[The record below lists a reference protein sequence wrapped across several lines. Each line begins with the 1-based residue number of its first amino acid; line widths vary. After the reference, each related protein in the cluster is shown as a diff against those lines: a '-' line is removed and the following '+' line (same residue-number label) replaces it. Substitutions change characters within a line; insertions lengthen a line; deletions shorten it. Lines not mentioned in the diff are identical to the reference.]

1 MIKIIRLHTYENN
14 ILNKLIQNNQLDIIF
29 KIFINRYN
37 LNLLNAQLKYFEL
50 NRDKNFLFN
59 EKYKLQYLKYLEV
72 REIYRQQYISF
83 LKIKNLKK
91 L

>member
-59 EKYKLQYLKYLEV
+59 EKYKLQYFKYLEV

-83 LKIKNLKK
+83 LKIKNLKN